1 MSYIPHTDQ
10 DRREMLAT
18 IGVGNSEDLFADI
31 PAPFRF
37 PELNLPAALSE
48 LEVSK
53 LAQELAEMNDDLD
66 HHPSFLGA
74 GVYNHFIP
82 AVVPHL
88 LSRGEFYTAY
98 TPYQPEVSQG
108 TLTAGFEYQTML
120 CDLTGMEVA
129 NVSMY
134 DGASALA
141 EAALMAVRVSRG
153 RRTKILVSRVVHPEY
168 RQTLRTYTQG
178 MDLPVHEIGFD
189 PEGPTGGRTDLTV
202 LEDKIDEQTAAVAVQ
217 YPNFLGV
224 IEDLAAIAQVT
235 HNAGALLIVNANPI
249 ALGLLKPP
257 GALGA
262 DIVVGE
268 GQPLGIPPSF
278 GGPYL
283 GLFAARKKF
292 MRSMPG
298 RIIGQTTDTQGRRGF
313 VLTITTRE
321 QHIRREKA
329 TSNICSNEA
338 LMALAATIYMAT
350 MGKQGM
356 CEVAELCYH
365 KAHYAAAQINA
376 LDGYSLAFQA
386 PFFHEFA
393 IRASRPAAQLR
404 DILAEAGIIGGYDLG
419 RAYPDLRDSMLFCAT
434 ERNTRT
440 DIDLLVEVLAA
451 T

>member
-1 MSYIPHTDQ
+1 MSYIPHTGQ
-10 DRREMLAT
+10 DRQEMLAA
-18 IGVGNSEDLFADI
+18 IGVGDSKDLFTDI
-31 PAPFRF
+31 PSPYRF
-37 PELNLPAALSE
+37 PSLNLPPALSE

-66 HHPSFLGA
+66 HHPAFLGA

-120 CDLTGMEVA
+120 CDLTGMDVA

-141 EAALMAVRVSRG
+141 EAAIMAVRASRG
-153 RRTKILVSRVVHPEY
+153 RRDKILVSSAVHPEY
-168 RQTLRTYTQG
+168 RQTLRTYAQG
-178 MDLPVHEIGFD
+178 MALPVHEIGFD
-189 PEGPTGGRTDLTV
+189 PEGPTSGRTDLTV
-202 LEDKIDEQTAAVAVQ
+202 LEEAIDDQTAAVAVQ
-217 YPNFLGV
+217 YPNFFGA
-224 IEDLAAIAQVT
+224 IEDLANIARVT
-235 HNAGALLIVNANPI
+235 HEAGALLIVSANPI
-249 ALGLLKPP
+249 ALGMLKPP

-262 DIVVGE
+262 DIVTGE
-268 GQPLGIPPSF
+268 GQPLGIPPGF
-278 GGPYL
+278 GGPFL
-283 GLFAARKKF
+283 GLFAARKKL

-298 RIIGQTTDTQGRRGF
+298 RIIGETKDTKGRRGF
-313 VLTITTRE
+313 VLTMTARE

-356 CEVAELCYH
+356 REVAELCYH
-365 KAHYAAAQINA
+365 KAHYAAERIGA
-376 LDGYSLAFQA
+376 LDGYSLVFRA

-393 IRASRPAAQLR
+393 VRGPKPAAE
-404 DILAEAGIIGGYDLG
+404 LASDLSEAGIIGGYDLG
-419 RAYPDLRDSMLFCAT
+419 RDYPDLRDTTLFCVT
-434 ERNTRT
+434 ERNTRA
-440 DIDLLVEVLAA
+440 DIDLLAEVCEA
-451 T
+451 

>member
-1 MSYIPHTDQ
+1 MSYIPHTEQ
-10 DRREMLAT
+10 DRREMLAA
-18 IGVGNSEDLFADI
+18 IGVGDSKDLFTDI
-31 PAPFRF
+31 PSPYRF
-37 PELNLPAALSE
+37 PPLNLPAALSE

-53 LAQELAEMNDDLD
+53 LAQKLAEMNDDLD

-88 LSRGEFYTAY
+88 MGRGEFYTAY

-120 CDLTGMEVA
+120 CDLTGMDVA

-141 EAALMAVRVSRG
+141 EAAIMAVRASRG
-153 RRTKILVSRVVHPEY
+153 RRTKILVSSAVHPEY
-168 RQTLRTYTQG
+168 RQTLQTYMQG
-178 MDLPVHEIGFD
+178 MALPVQEIGFD

-202 LEDKIDEQTAAVAVQ
+202 LEKEIDDQTAAVAVQ
-217 YPNFLGV
+217 YPNFFGV
-224 IEDLAAIAQVT
+224 IEDLAGIARVA
-235 HNAGALLIVNANPI
+235 HDAGALLIVSANPI

-257 GALGA
+257 GELGA
-262 DIVVGE
+262 DIVTGE
-268 GQPLGIPPSF
+268 GQPLGIPPGF
-278 GGPYL
+278 GGPFL
-283 GLFAARKKF
+283 GLFAARKKL

-298 RIIGQTTDTQGRRGF
+298 RIIGETKDTKGRRGF
-313 VLTITTRE
+313 VLTMTARE

-350 MGKQGM
+350 MGKQGVR
-356 CEVAELCYH
+356 EVAELCFH
-365 KAHYAAAQINA
+365 KAHYAAEQIDA
-376 LDGYSLAFQA
+376 LDGYSLMFRA

-393 IRASRPAAQLR
+393 VRGPKPAAE
-404 DILAEAGIIGGYDLG
+404 LANDLSEAGIIGGYDLG
-419 RAYPDLRDSMLFCAT
+419 RDYPDLRDTMLFCVT
-434 ERNTRT
+434 EQNTRA
-440 DIDLLVEVLAA
+440 DIDLLVEVCRA
-451 T
+451 